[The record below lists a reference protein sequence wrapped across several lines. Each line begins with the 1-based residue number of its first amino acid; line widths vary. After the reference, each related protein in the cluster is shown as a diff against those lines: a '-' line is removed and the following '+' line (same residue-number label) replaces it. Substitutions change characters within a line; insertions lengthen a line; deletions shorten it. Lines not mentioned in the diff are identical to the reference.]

1 MATVSEFGAVI
12 TGDIDANSKTD
23 IIGTAKSCG
32 WWFMWNF
39 EPCMSVYEEGKYEK
53 SRNGDGTITKKW
65 IIIDNTYIVL
75 YDSELIK
82 KHQAHLNIE
91 WCNQNTCIK
100 YLFKYVNE
108 EYVFAYILNFWH
120 ELFFCWIIL

>member
-1 MATVSEFGAVI
+1 
-12 TGDIDANSKTD
+12 
-23 IIGTAKSCG
+23 
-32 WWFMWNF
+32 MWNF

-108 EYVFAYILNFWH
+108 EYVFHLLIDNETGL
-120 ELFFCWIIL
+120 

>member
-1 MATVSEFGAVI
+1 
-12 TGDIDANSKTD
+12 
-23 IIGTAKSCG
+23 
-32 WWFMWNF
+32 
-39 EPCMSVYEEGKYEK
+39 MSVYEEGKYEK
-53 SRNGDGTITKKW
+53 SRNRDGTITKKG

-100 YLFKYVNE
+100 YLFKYMNE
-108 EYVFAYILNFWH
+108 EYVSVYILNFWL